1 MLNGEKNEEII
12 LNEFLNEKFDIED
25 FLEEKYKKY
34 KMVFK
39 IIIIC
44 FSIIIIITHFS
55 IKIKKKRTL
64 PSESFEPP
72 KPQQPLIIKSPI
84 KIIWHEPLV
93 NLYIITHKDF
103 KNNVITNP
111 AYKILCDQKTQLTRN
126 YSLEIIETNKESNII
141 YPKRRGYAEGAKIY
155 PIWKLYKDG
164 YIKSKYVGFFHYR
177 RVFPFKNDIPDLD
190 EIFIKYD
197 VIIKERYKFSSTTYA
212 QYETY
217 HIAHLLNDSV
227 DIIKEIYPEYYDDAK
242 KFLSKNWGNYCNI
255 FIAKK
260 EDFIKWGEFV
270 FGVLLELDRRYNLTT
285 DDDIQNLLI
294 KESKEAKI
302 KFDIDYQTRIQG
314 FLMER
319 IGNIFYDH
327 HWKKRYELETVDI

>member
-1 MLNGEKNEEII
+1 
-12 LNEFLNEKFDIED
+12 
-25 FLEEKYKKY
+25 
-34 KMVFK
+34 MVN
-39 IIIIC
+39 I
-44 FSIIIIITHFS
+44 
-55 IKIKKKRTL
+55 
-64 PSESFEPP
+64 
-72 KPQQPLIIKSPI
+72 
-84 KIIWHEPLV
+84 
-93 NLYIITHKDF
+93 YIITHKDF

-111 AYKILCDQKTQLTRN
+111 AYKILCDQKTQLTLN
-126 YSLEIIETNKESNII
+126 YSLEIIETNKEDNII
-141 YPKRRGYAEGAKIY
+141 YPKKRGYCEGEKIY

-294 KESKEAKI
+294 KESKEAEI
-302 KFDIDYQTRIQG
+302 KFDINYQTRIQG
-314 FLMER
+314 FLMES